1 MKNIVIHEK
10 LDNDKTREARE
21 KIDKEINLCFKNI

>member
-10 LDNDKTREARE
+10 LDNGKKGNERIHIK
-21 KIDKEINLCFKNI
+21 KIKYFIN